1 MTVEASTPVGAN
13 PVTGA
18 IRKAA
23 RATGVNFQYL
33 LATAKVESD
42 LNPHLTARSSTAT
55 GLFQFIEQTWL
66 ATLKQ
71 AGPAFGY
78 GHYSDA
84 ISVSGSGRYT
94 VDDPTLRAEIMQLRK
109 DPTANAVMGGVF
121 TQHNAAVM
129 ASRLGRTPT
138 ERELYIGH
146 FFGPYAGSKA
156 IALAASNPNAM
167 AADIFPAAAQAN
179 RPIFYDKQGNARTIA
194 GVCEE
199 LARRYQVAR
208 NQAPPPTGVAMAAAP
223 PRLPLAV
230 SATESS
236 DAPVAIASK
245 RRIRGVAAAA
255 GGLGLFRAR
264 RIAAGIQ
271 RFRCWRRD
279 VPLAVSDRRA
289 TRGDLSRH
297 QRALGRAGKCALTH
311 CVGCGACAHD
321 RVIFLKIHGERFVKP
336 PSVGSAI
343 VGLPPGPAWA
353 TTLTGV
359 GRKHDRSSIPA
370 VGTHGAGRR
379 ARRCQWRAGT
389 RLSLFE
395 PDTG

>member
-23 RATGVNFQYL
+23 SATGVNFQYL

-42 LNPHLTARSSTAT
+42 LNPNLTVRSSTAT

-121 TQHNAAVM
+121 TQHNAAIM

-156 IALAASNPNAM
+156 LALAASNPTAV

-194 GVCEE
+194 GVCAE

-208 NQAPPPTGVAMAAAP
+208 NQAPPPTGAAMAAAP
-223 PRLPLAV
+223 PRLPPAV
-230 SATESS
+230 SAKESS
-236 DAPVAIASK
+236 EATVASVPSSSFAASPPLPGVLAFSAPAESQPASN
-245 RRIRGVAAAA
+245 ASDT
-255 GGLGLFRAR
+255 GGGMFHSLF
-264 RIAAGIQ
+264 Q
-271 RFRCWRRD
+271 
-279 VPLAVSDRRA
+279 
-289 TRGDLSRH
+289 T
-297 QRALGRAGKCALTH
+297 
-311 CVGCGACAHD
+311 
-321 RVIFLKIHGERFVKP
+321 GERREAI
-336 PSVGSAI
+336 SSAI
-343 VGLPPGPAWA
+343 SELWGGQ
-353 TTLTGV
+353 
-359 GRKHDRSSIPA
+359 GRVR
-370 VGTHGAGRR
+370 
-379 ARRCQWRAGT
+379 
-389 RLSLFE
+389 
-395 PDTG
+395 